1 MAISSDF
8 KSFCKELKISEA
20 KMDEFNTTVGDITKK
35 LNSTYYG
42 LVSNASD
49 HMYIVGSVGRG
60 TAIAGVSDLDIIF
73 DLPNETYKK
82 FDGYESN
89 GQSALLQEVKKVLL
103 DRYPKTTIKGD
114 GQVVSIQFNKYTVE
128 LVPGF
133 KQSDDSFKFP
143 DSDGGGSW
151 KTTKPLPEI
160 EECKKVADETD
171 GVFIDICNVLR
182 AWKNKQGFKFG
193 GLLIDTL
200 SYNFLNKYTTYK
212 NATYENYLDMIKDLF
227 NYLKD
232 QNKDQVYWYA
242 LGSNQQIYNTT
253 QGKFVSKAKKA
264 YNKVK
269 DLEESSKNLN
279 KELRKLFG
287 GKFPKVVTTESKAY
301 NENRGYTF
309 VDREQF
315 ISDLFQV
322 DIKYDLNLDCTVT
335 QDGYRP
341 DSLRRMLERY
351 IPLNPNKQLK
361 FEIIGSH
368 AELEGADIYWKIRNV
383 GEIAE
388 RKNMLRGEIVRTN
401 CTYQHEHTNFR
412 GEHFV
417 ECYVVRNGVCV
428 ARSRIDVPITEY

>member
-1 MAISSDF
+1 MVIGEDF
-8 KSFCKELKISEA
+8 KTFCKELKISDS
-20 KMDEFNTTVGDITKK
+20 KMNEFVTTVGEITKK
-35 LNSTYYG
+35 LNNIYYG
-42 LVSNASD
+42 LESNTEE
-49 HMYIVGSVGRG
+49 HMYIVGSIGRG

-82 FDGYESN
+82 FDAYESN

-103 DRYPKTTIKGD
+103 DRYPKTTIRGD
-114 GQVVSIQFNKYTVE
+114 GQVVSIEFNKYTVE

-133 KQSDDSFKFP
+133 KQSDESFKFP
-143 DSDGGGSW
+143 DSNGGGSW

-160 EECKKVADETD
+160 EECKKVTKETD
-171 GVFIDICNVLR
+171 GVFIDICNILR

-200 SYNFLNKYTTYK
+200 SYNFLNTYTTYK
-212 NATYENYLDMIKDLF
+212 TATYENYLDMLKDLF
-227 NYLKD
+227 NYLKG
-232 QNKDQVYWYA
+232 QNRDQVYWHA
-242 LGSNQQIYNTT
+242 VGSNQQIYNTT
-253 QGKFVSKAKKA
+253 KGKFVSKAKKA

-287 GKFPKVVTTESKAY
+287 GKFPKAMTTESKAY
-301 NENRGYTF
+301 NENRGCTF

-322 DIKYDLNLDCTVT
+322 DIQYDLNLDCTVI

-341 DSLRRMLERY
+341 HSLKKMLASFV
-351 IPLNPNKQLK
+351 PLKPNKQLK
-361 FEIIGSH
+361 FEIIGSSS
-368 AELEGADIYWKIRNV
+368 ELADADIYWKVRNV

-388 RKNMLRGEIVRTN
+388 RKNMLRGEIEKTN
-401 CTYQHEHTNFR
+401 CIYHHEHTDFR

-417 ECYVVRNGVCV
+417 ECYVVRNGVCI
-428 ARSRIDVPITEY
+428 ARSRIEVPITEY